1 MSIPPGPRGPA
12 LLTLARYVLRPE
24 AFFREGR
31 ERYGLNFSADLA
43 GLGRFVFLG
52 EPAALKDVFLGD
64 PSILRTGEANAF
76 VARAVGRRSLL
87 TLDGEEHARARRI
100 LIPPLHGEH
109 LAGHGEVVA
118 SLTEDEIERW
128 VVGRPVRLEDACREI
143 ALQVIL
149 RVVFGLARGPE
160 TEAMADSIREVM
172 RLLANPLA
180 FMAHLV
186 PRTLLRPTPWGRLRP
201 LLAEIDRR
209 IFGLIEARR
218 AELEGADPSA
228 VSGEVL
234 GTLILARDP
243 QGQPLSN
250 QEVRDHLFT
259 LLLAGHD
266 TSAIALAWVFSDL
279 LPRPELCE
287 RVRAELE
294 EVAGAGPVGSVC
306 VGRQLRLLD
315 ALVKESLRLRPLV
328 DFSVRRLAAPF
339 EAGGVRY
346 PAGVTLAPCTY
357 LAHFNPDVFPEPEEF
372 RPERFLE
379 ERPDPYTWI
388 PFGGGQ
394 RRCLGMNFAL
404 FELRVVLATILR
416 RVRFEPRQPVRIEHQ
431 RRGLFLAPSD
441 RATFVPREIAPA
453 SRAEVPA

>member
-12 LLTLARYVLRPE
+12 LLTLSRYVLRPE
-24 AFFREGR
+24 AFFRRGR

-52 EPAALKDVFLGD
+52 EPTALKDVFLGD
-64 PSILRTGEANAF
+64 PAILRTGEANAF
-76 VARAVGRRSLL
+76 VAHAVGERSLL
-87 TLDGEEHARARRI
+87 TLDGEAHAHARRI

-109 LAGHGEVVA
+109 LEPHGELVA
-118 SLTEDEIERW
+118 ALTHAEVDRW
-128 VVGRPVRLEDACREI
+128 QVGVPLRLEDACREV

-160 TEAMADSIREVM
+160 TQALASTVREVM
-172 RLLANPLA
+172 RLLSNPLA

-186 PRTLLRPTPWGRLRP
+186 PRALLKPTPWGRLRP
-201 LLAEIDRR
+201 LLAEVDAG
-209 IFGLIEARR
+209 IFRLIAARR
-218 AELEGADPSA
+218 AELEGAPPEQGR
-228 VSGEVL
+228 GEVL
-234 GTLILARDP
+234 ATLIRARDP
-243 QGQPLSN
+243 RGEPLAD
-250 QEVRDHLFT
+250 QEIRDHLFT

-266 TSAIALAWVFSDL
+266 TSAIALGWAFSDL

-287 RVRAELE
+287 RVRSELSAVGGGGPLGPAE
-294 EVAGAGPVGSVC
+294 V
-306 VGRQLRLLD
+306 RQLRFLD
-315 ALVKESLRLRPLV
+315 ALIKESLRLRPLV

-357 LAHFNPDVFPEPEEF
+357 LAHFNPEVFPEPEEF
-372 RPERFLE
+372 RPERFLD

-404 FELRVVLATILR
+404 FELRVVLATVLQ
-416 RVRFEPRQPVRIEHQ
+416 RVRFAPRGPTRVEFQ

-441 RATFVPREIAPA
+441 RATFVPTEITPAP
-453 SRAEVPA
+453 RREVPA

>member
-12 LLTLARYVLRPE
+12 LLTLSRYVLRPE
-24 AFFREGR
+24 PFFRRGR

-64 PSILRTGEANAF
+64 PAILRTGEANAF
-76 VARAVGRRSLL
+76 AVHALGERSLL
-87 TLDGEEHARARRI
+87 TLDGEDHARARRT

-109 LAGHGEVVA
+109 LERHGELVA
-118 SLTEDEIERW
+118 ALTHAEVDRW
-128 VVGRPVRLEDACREI
+128 RAGEPLALENAAREI

-149 RVVFGLARGPE
+149 RVVFGLGRGPQ
-160 TEAMADSIREVM
+160 TEALAGAVREVM
-172 RLLANPLA
+172 RLFANPLA

-186 PRTLLRPTPWGRLRP
+186 PRTMLRPTPWGRLRP
-201 LLAEIDRR
+201 LLAEVDR
-209 IFGLIEARR
+209 GLFRLINARR
-218 AELEGADPSA
+218 VELEASPSEGA
-228 VSGEVL
+228 GEVL
-234 GTLILARDP
+234 ATLIRARDA
-243 QGQPLSN
+243 QGAPLSDP
-250 QEVRDHLFT
+250 EIRDHLFT
-259 LLLAGHD
+259 ILLAGHD

-294 EVAGAGPVGSVC
+294 AVSGSGPLGSGEV
-306 VGRQLRLLD
+306 RQLRFLD
-315 ALVKESLRLRPLV
+315 ALIKESLRLRPLV

-346 PAGVTLAPCTY
+346 PAGITLAPCSL
-357 LAHFNPDVFPEPEEF
+357 LAHFNPAVFPEPETF

-404 FELRVVLATILR
+404 FELRTVLATILR
-416 RVRFEPRQPVRIEHQ
+416 RVRFAPREPRRVEFQ

-441 RATFVPREIAPA
+441 RATFSPSEI
-453 SRAEVPA
+453 VPARPQEVST